1 MDYEFYRKIKEKCA
15 RDGQFFVLAGVNVFE
30 LMQTLCGHENLL
42 IVMGEDPDWIKD
54 MASTFSRLIIKMM
67 KRYFEK
73 EGLPDGVH
81 FYEDLGFKDRPFM
94 GPAMYRDMIHPA
106 HVLTMS
112 YVHGQGLPVL
122 LHSCGYILQLLP
134 YLIES
139 GIDFWGEVE
148 VKAGNDVVKL
158 HKQFGDKIVFE
169 GGIDARILEINDRA
183 AIDKELEAKIPYLKE
198 GYNYILHS
206 DHSIP
211 SDVKYDTYKYF
222 VEKGLELGRY

>member
-1 MDYEFYRKIKEKCA
+1 
-15 RDGQFFVLAGVNVFE
+15 
-30 LMQTLCGHENLL
+30 
-42 IVMGEDPDWIKD
+42 
-54 MASTFSRLIIKMM
+54 
-67 KRYFEK
+67 
-73 EGLPDGVH
+73 
-81 FYEDLGFKDRPFM
+81 
-94 GPAMYRDMIHPA
+94 MYRELIQPS

-112 YVHGQGLPVL
+112 YIHQLGLPVL
-122 LHSCGYILQLLP
+122 LHSCGYIQQLLP

-169 GGIDARILEINDRA
+169 GGIDARVLETNDRIV
-183 AIDKELEAKIPYLKE
+183 IDNELESKVPFLKE

-211 SDVKYDTYKYF
+211 SDVEYDTYKYF
-222 VEKGLELGRY
+222 VERGLELGQY